1 MRFALT
7 FLFGTIPV
15 LVLGLLAFVPLI
27 AGVSALFDYPSV
39 GSLLIVWAAAGFFGS
54 LAMLQ
59 AAGGRYG
66 SNTTPGLLAGI
77 AAAVPLAFFT
87 LSDIDFPMTLFFSYW
102 TISPILVAIWYLAE
116 RFLTPARSQPKD
128 EQPDSVVGESEAL
141 GQGAIE

>member
-7 FLFGTIPV
+7 FIFGTIPV

-27 AGVSALFDYPSV
+27 AGVSALLDYPSV

-54 LAMLQ
+54 VSMLQ

-77 AAAVPLAFFT
+77 AAAAPLAFFS
-87 LSDIDFPMTLFFSYW
+87 LSDPDFPETLFFGYW
-102 TISPILVAIWYLAE
+102 TISPILVATWYLAE
-116 RFLTPARSQPKD
+116 QFLIPGKSRLKD
-128 EQPDSVVGESEAL
+128 ESPGAFVVETDVP